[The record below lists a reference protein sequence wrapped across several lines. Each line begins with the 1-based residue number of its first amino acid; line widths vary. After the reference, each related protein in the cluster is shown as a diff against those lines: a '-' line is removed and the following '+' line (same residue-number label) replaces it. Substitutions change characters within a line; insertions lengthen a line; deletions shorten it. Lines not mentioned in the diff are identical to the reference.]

1 MFDHVFWIVAFR
13 LKEAIQSVSNLVCPG
28 ANENKARYTATL
40 VACGRAGAVLEKVNN
55 QTSNILM
62 EHIVGML

>member
-13 LKEAIQSVSNLVCPG
+13 LKEVIQSISNLVCPG
-28 ANENKARYTATL
+28 ANENKASR
-40 VACGRAGAVLEKVNN
+40 VRVLEKVNN
-55 QTSNILM
+55 QTSNILI